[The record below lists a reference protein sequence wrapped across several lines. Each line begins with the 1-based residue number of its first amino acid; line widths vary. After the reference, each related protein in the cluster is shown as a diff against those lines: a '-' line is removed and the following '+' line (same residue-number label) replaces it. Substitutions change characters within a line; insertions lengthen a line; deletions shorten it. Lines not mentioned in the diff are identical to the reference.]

1 MKSESKLT
9 LNEHIPQ
16 RLARVREKIAD
27 AAGRS
32 GRRPGDVRL
41 IAVSKTHPIDA
52 VHAAADAG
60 QLDFGENKVQEAL
73 QKMAQS
79 SDTRLRW
86 HLIGHLQSNKARKAA
101 AVVHYLHAIDSVDL
115 LRRVDQA
122 AAAAGRTIEV
132 LVQVDLALEDT
143 KYGAPEADVPAIF
156 AAAANCAAAR
166 MAGLMLL
173 PPLAENP
180 EEARPWF
187 VRLRGVRDRLRDAGV
202 PGEHAARTVDG
213 HEPRF
218 RGGHRRRRHDG
229 PRRHGDIWRERLHM
243 KVTPLDLRQQRFQTV
258 MRGYDRGEVQAFL
271 LEVADDYENALR
283 ENDKLRQDVVKLDA
297 VLGEHRGQERNLRNT
312 LLTAQKLADD
322 IKEQAQ
328 NEAGIIVREAEGR
341 ADLLLQKTQARLDE
355 VQREIEALRMKR
367 REVENDI
374 EGLVRTLNTTLE
386 FIREQD
392 ARSREERVLLHR
404 PRPAEATQTPAPR
417 PTDVTPKVD
426 TQVG

>member
-1 MKSESKLT
+1 
-9 LNEHIPQ
+9 
-16 RLARVREKIAD
+16 
-27 AAGRS
+27 
-32 GRRPGDVRL
+32 
-41 IAVSKTHPIDA
+41 
-52 VHAAADAG
+52 
-60 QLDFGENKVQEAL
+60 
-73 QKMAQS
+73 
-79 SDTRLRW
+79 
-86 HLIGHLQSNKARKAA
+86 
-101 AVVHYLHAIDSVDL
+101 
-115 LRRVDQA
+115 
-122 AAAAGRTIEV
+122 
-132 LVQVDLALEDT
+132 
-143 KYGAPEADVPAIF
+143 
-156 AAAANCAAAR
+156 
-166 MAGLMLL
+166 
-173 PPLAENP
+173 
-180 EEARPWF
+180 
-187 VRLRGVRDRLRDAGV
+187 
-202 PGEHAARTVDG
+202 
-213 HEPRF
+213 
-218 RGGHRRRRHDG
+218 
-229 PRRHGDIWRERLHM
+229 M

-404 PRPAEATQTPAPR
+404 PRPVDATQTATPR
-417 PTDVTPKVD
+417 PADVTPKVD